1 MELSLV
7 PLCRLY
13 QKVCLSGLCVL
24 RKTLSSLSADGW
36 GFFPHPVGCLAWDIP
51 ALAPAGYW
59 VGQSPGGNMQLP
71 GGLTPIGTPW
81 NPAAS
86 VFFAT
91 VSHSHP
97 PPSQKSLQCYQ
108 VGWPSSFTGSL
119 FFSPLSPGLHENLEA
134 PSNSGVSDSP
144 GLWNS
149 YDQTLM
155 IFKARFS
162 GVSSSYYQIP

>member
-24 RKTLSSLSADGW
+24 RKTLSSLSADGR

-51 ALAPAGYW
+51 ALAPEGYW
-59 VGQSPGGNMQLP
+59 VGQSPGGNKVQV
-71 GGLTPIGTPW
+71 GLTPIGTPR

-86 VFFAT
+86 VFC
-91 VSHSHP
+91 HSEPQP
-97 PPSQKSLQCYQ
+97 PTT
-108 VGWPSSFTGSL
+108 FTGDPPVL
-119 FFSPLSPGLHENLEA
+119 LGRLTQFFYRVTSPQPLSPGLHENLEA